1 MRDLTKPI
9 EVQVGEETLTLRL
22 DMTAMLDFEDAAGM
36 SVSEF
41 VRALV
46 PVLAQWQEKAA
57 EADEADEADA
67 NATGLQMIDALL
79 AVPVVS
85 AKNILYLAWA
95 LAGGEDL
102 GQTPREFGRRV
113 NVGTGREIISGVWD
127 AVRDGMPEGD
137 EDAAEPTSDEDPTE
151 RPESANSGQ

>member
-1 MRDLTKPI
+1 MQMRDLTQPI
-9 EVQVGEETLTLRL
+9 EVQVGGEVLTLRL

-57 EADEADEADA
+57 EAADADA
-67 NATGLQMIDALL
+67 NATGLQMLDALL

-85 AKNILYLAWA
+85 ARNILYLAWA
-95 LAGGEDL
+95 LAGGEDSDL
-102 GQTPREFGRRV
+102 TPREFGRRV
-113 NVGTGREIISGVWD
+113 NVGTGREIVAGIWN
-127 AVRDGMPEGD
+127 AVAGGMPEA
-137 EDAAEPTSDEDPTE
+137 DADAEPEPDGEDPTP
-151 RPESANSGQ
+151 RPESANSGL